1 MKIDM
6 NNGEINEE
14 HFNTPN
20 SVSAET
26 EIKREYMKQLLD
38 TFRVNNLR
46 ILKYID

>member
-6 NNGEINEE
+6 NNGEINEK

-26 EIKREYMKQLLD
+26 EIKD
-38 TFRVNNLR
+38 IIRVNYMI
-46 ILKYID
+46 ILKYIV